1 MTTQAM
7 SAAAPERRALVEQL
21 LRRKGIQRA
30 VDPGIPRRRQFS
42 PCELS
47 FAQQRLWLMAQLNP
61 ESAAFNIPVRLR
73 LRGALD
79 LEAVTFCLR
88 ALLARHETLRTSF
101 AVIDGEPRQIVHEWL
116 PARALVVDLE
126 AVPPEA
132 RERVASRVAREEARR
147 VFDLRQ
153 APLLRVTLIRQ
164 DAGDH
169 MVLLTMHH
177 ILSDGWSM
185 GVLVRE
191 FSVLYAARTRHRP
204 AALPPLPVQYADF
217 AAWQRARLR
226 GDAFDRMVAHWKE
239 RLADLPTTQLPTDR
253 PRPARRAGRSGSE
266 TLPLSAALAGRL
278 RDLSQRAGV
287 TLFAPWVAGL
297 NVWLHR
303 YTGQRDLAIGIPI
316 ANRLR
321 SELEGLI
328 GFFI

>member
-30 VDPGIPRRRQFS
+30 VDLGIPRRRQFS

-126 AVPPEA
+126 AVPTEA

-169 MVLLTMHH
+169 VVLLTMHH

-226 GDAFDRMVAHWKE
+226 GDAFDRMVAHWKARFE
-239 RLADLPTTQLPTDR
+239 DLPTTQLPTDR
-253 PRPARRAGRSGSE
+253 PRPARRSTERFVTTGSGTLNGSSAGDLTAPEPASPAAANATDTRCLDVACLPSGC
-266 TLPLSAALAGRL
+266 L
-278 RDLSQRAGV
+278 DLSV
-287 TLFAPWVAGL
+287 
-297 NVWLHR
+297 
-303 YTGQRDLAIGIPI
+303 
-316 ANRLR
+316 
-321 SELEGLI
+321 SS
-328 GFFI
+328 